1 VVVLGFVKGC
11 FDDGT
16 VIVEEVR
23 AGRLA
28 GRKRYGG

>member
-1 VVVLGFVKGC
+1 MAVLEFVKGC
-11 FDDGT
+11 FDGEA
-16 VIVEEVR
+16 VIVEVG